1 MIIGFTGT
9 QKGMTLKQIE
19 QFTTLITKLNPHEFH
34 HGDCIGADK
43 HAHDIVNEYLPST
56 EIIGHPPLIQNKRA
70 FCKFDREWHPADY
83 LVRNREIVQCSHEL
97 IATPAEF
104 TMQLRSGTWSTV
116 RKAQAMRIKT
126 HIIMPD
132 GVIQ

>member
-9 QKGMTLKQIE
+9 QKGMTAKQAMSLGLLIIKLKP
-19 QFTTLITKLNPHEFH
+19 LEFH
-34 HGDCIGADK
+34 HGDCIGADEQ
-43 HAHDIVNEYLPST
+43 AHREVRLHSPKT
-56 EIIGHPPLIQNKRA
+56 EIVGHPPLFQNKRA

-83 LVRNREIVQCSHEL
+83 LVRNREIVQCSDQL

-116 RKAQAMRIKT
+116 RRAQALRLKT
-126 HIIMPD
+126 YIIMPD
-132 GVIQ
+132 GEVT